1 MARARPQTRFDPYA
15 MLAALEREKVTYI
28 LIGGLARVIEGS
40 DELTRG
46 LDVTP
51 STRPENLRRLETALK
66 SLNARRQDG
75 SVLSLQEIDVAAEP
89 VLVLESDHGEIKIVP
104 TPEGTRGYDDLRR
117 AARREPLGE
126 GIRPSVA
133 SPGDLV
139 RMLAALRRDHD
150 ELRIETMRHVAELD
164 RGLSIER

>member
-1 MARARPQTRFDPYA
+1 MARTRPQTRFDPYA
-15 MLAALEREKVTYI
+15 MLAELEREKVSYI

-51 STRPENLRRLETALK
+51 STRPENLRRLEAALK
-66 SLNARRQDG
+66 SLNARREDG
-75 SVLSLQEIDVAAEP
+75 SVPSLQEVDIAAEP
-89 VLVLESDHGEIKIVP
+89 VLALESDHGEIKIVA
-104 TPEGTRGYDDLRR
+104 TPGGTRGYDDLRR

-139 RMLAALRRDHD
+139 RMLAALGRDHD
-150 ELRIETMRHVAELD
+150 ALRIETMRHVAELD
-164 RGLSIER
+164 RGRGRER